1 MTYPFSV
8 TQVKKILK
16 QYNIHPKK
24 RYGQNFLIDQ
34 NILDKIIS
42 LSAITKKDTIVEIGA
57 GLGALTFK
65 LAEKA
70 GRILAIEID
79 RELTGAL
86 TDNLAGFSNIVFI
99 FNDLLKMDLEQEMK
113 NCFGETCL
121 SYRVCAN
128 IPYYVTSP
136 IIFYLLEKC
145 PNMISA
151 TLMVQ
156 KEVADRILASPG
168 SKDYG
173 LLTIMVYY
181 YCDVRF
187 ITQVS
192 RNCFYPRPEVDSTVI
207 SIAPLKKKRVSI
219 INEELLIEFIRAAF
233 KKRRKT
239 ILNACAEFFKIP
251 KTELQKQLSQL
262 GINSNSRPENLRLE
276 DFAHIVEELA
286 SIINNPKY

>member
-8 TQVKKILK
+8 SQVKKVLE
-16 QYNIHPKK
+16 QNNIHPKK

-57 GLGALTFK
+57 GLGALTYK

-70 GRILAIEID
+70 GHILAIEID
-79 RELTGAL
+79 RELTGVL
-86 TDNLAGFSNIVFI
+86 TGNLAGFSNIILI
-99 FNDLLKMDLEQEMK
+99 FNDLLKIDLEQEIK
-113 NCFGETCL
+113 NRFGETFL

-128 IPYYVTSP
+128 IPYYVTTP

-173 LLTIMVYY
+173 LLTIMIYL
-181 YCDVRF
+181 YCDVKF

-192 RNCFYPRPEVDSTVI
+192 RNCFYPRPEVDSSVI
-207 SIAPLKKKRVSI
+207 SITPLKKKRVNI
-219 INEELLIEFIRAAF
+219 I
-233 KKRRKT
+233 
-239 ILNACAEFFKIP
+239 
-251 KTELQKQLSQL
+251 
-262 GINSNSRPENLRLE
+262 
-276 DFAHIVEELA
+276 
-286 SIINNPKY
+286 